1 MNLLPHAM
9 APLHILCKGYLGS
22 VLNESGGG
30 GGGGGGLGVGKQI
43 SSSSNSGSASR
54 PASNGDTE
62 DPMEVDG
69 DSDSEVEIVAGAAE
83 NGQSNG
89 KVASATTNGT
99 ATTSAG
105 RESQTISLNVERQLK
120 KMAKVELQLSV

>member
-30 GGGGGGLGVGKQI
+30 GGGLGVGKQM

-54 PASNGDTE
+54 TASNGDTE
-62 DPMEVDG
+62 DRMEVDG

>member
-30 GGGGGGLGVGKQI
+30 GGGGLGVGKQM

-69 DSDSEVEIVAGAAE
+69 DSDSEVEIVTGAAE

>member
-30 GGGGGGLGVGKQI
+30 GGGGLGVGKQM